1 MSLLNQL
8 FSRGVFG
15 TRWFW
20 DCAGHCVCRLPDFSK
35 TCLNLA
41 ISRIKLL
48 QNKRDGQL
56 KQMRKEIAQ
65 FLQAGQ
71 EPIARIRV
79 EHIIREQNIWAAY
92 EILEL
97 FCEFVL
103 ARVPIIE
110 NQRECPS
117 ELQEA
122 IASIIFAA
130 PRCSDIPDL
139 LHIKNLFTT
148 KYGKDFV
155 SAVSELRPD
164 SGVNRMIIEKLS
176 VSAPS
181 GEVKLKVLREIAEE
195 YSLAW
200 DSSKTEA
207 EFKKN
212 HEDLL
217 GGAKQVGAGAALS
230 HTPSEKGFNN
240 SSPCITEPSV
250 KSVDDK
256 QEYKHLE
263 APSPSNN
270 NSWLNTDEIEQSHKS
285 NDIPIRDATSKTTF
299 QSSDVLEKARAA
311 IASANRASAAARD
324 AAALVQSNFGSLK
337 LEGKS
342 S

>member
-8 FSRGVFG
+8 FNRGVFG
-15 TRWFW
+15 TR
-20 DCAGHCVCRLPDFSK
+20 CK

-48 QNKRDGQL
+48 QNKRDMQL
-56 KQMRKEIAQ
+56 KQMCKEISQ

-71 EPIARIRV
+71 EAIARIRV
-79 EHIIREQNIWAAY
+79 EHIIREQNTWAAY

-110 NQRECPS
+110 NQRECPT
-117 ELQEA
+117 ELREA

-130 PRCSDIPDL
+130 PRCSDVPDL

-148 KYGKDFV
+148 KYGKEFV

-164 SGVNRMIIEKLS
+164 SGVNRTIIEKLS

-195 YSLAW
+195 YNIAW

-207 EFKKN
+207 EFRKN

-217 GGAKQVGAGAALS
+217 I
-230 HTPSEKGFNN
+230 FNKVYIGCRL
-240 SSPCITEPSV
+240 PT
-250 KSVDDK
+250 
-256 QEYKHLE
+256 Q
-263 APSPSNN
+263 PSPFI
-270 NSWLNTDEIEQSHKS
+270 W
-285 NDIPIRDATSKTTF
+285 
-299 QSSDVLEKARAA
+299 
-311 IASANRASAAARD
+311 ARD
-324 AAALVQSNFGSLK
+324 YVKIFNKEQHRQVYK
-337 LEGKS
+337 
-342 S
+342 

>member
-8 FSRGVFG
+8 FNRGVFG
-15 TRWFW
+15 TR
-20 DCAGHCVCRLPDFSK
+20 CK

-48 QNKRDGQL
+48 QNKRDMQL
-56 KQMRKEIAQ
+56 KQMRKEIFQ

-71 EPIARIRV
+71 EAIARIRV

-110 NQRECPS
+110 NQRDCPS
-117 ELQEA
+117 ELREA

-130 PRCSDIPDL
+130 PRCSDVPDL

-176 VSAPS
+176 VSAPT
-181 GEVKLKVLREIAEE
+181 GEVKLKVLKEIAAE
-195 YSLAW
+195 YNLAW
-200 DSSKTEA
+200 DSSQTEA
-207 EFKKN
+207 EFRKN

-217 GGAKQVGAGAALS
+217 GGTKQVVVGEALS
-230 HTPSEKGFNN
+230 HIPSKRGSNNLTPKKE
-240 SSPCITEPSV
+240 
-250 KSVDDK
+250 
-256 QEYKHLE
+256 QEYKHQE
-263 APSPSNN
+263 VPSPSNN
-270 NSWLNTDEIEQSHKS
+270 FRLNSNEIEQSHK
-285 NDIPIRDATSKTTF
+285 NNAVPIDDVKSETGLK
-299 QSSDVLEKARAA
+299 SSDALEKARAA
-311 IASANRASAAARD
+311 IASAERATAAARA

-337 LEGKS
+337 LEDS
-342 S
+342 R

>member
-8 FSRGVFG
+8 FNRGVFG
-15 TRWFW
+15 TR
-20 DCAGHCVCRLPDFSK
+20 CK

-48 QNKRDGQL
+48 QNKRDMQL
-56 KQMRKEIAQ
+56 KQMRKEISQ

-71 EPIARIRV
+71 EAIARIRV

-110 NQRECPS
+110 NQKECPS
-117 ELQEA
+117 ELREA

-148 KYGKDFV
+148 KYGKEFV
-155 SAVSELRPD
+155 SGVSELRPD
-164 SGVNRMIIEKLS
+164 SGVNRTIIEKLS

-195 YSLAW
+195 YNVSW

-207 EFKKN
+207 EFRKN

-230 HTPSEKGFNN
+230 HTPSKNGSNH
-240 SSPCITEPSV
+240 SSPCITEPSI
-250 KSVDDK
+250 KSVHDK

-270 NSWLNTDEIEQSHKS
+270 NSWLNTNEIEQSRKS
-285 NDIPIRDATSKTTF
+285 NDVPIGDAKSETTF

-311 IASANRASAAARD
+311 IASADRASAAARA